1 MMAKKN
7 DAILGSFF
15 LFIGIGVTLESLRY
29 HLGTARQP
37 LPGLL
42 PFLAG
47 LILVGLSAMLIFRPG
62 KDEDAKSPSLSNLR
76 RPAQLILGLVIYIS
90 ISSFVGYILA
100 TTILSIFILLAM
112 ETKRWRVI
120 IVSSL
125 AVALGSYIV
134 FKLLLG
140 LPLPGG
146 SILRLG

>member
-1 MMAKKN
+1 MAKKN

-15 LFIGIGVTLESLRY
+15 LLIGIGVALESLGY

-47 LILVGLSAMLIFRPG
+47 LLLVALSAMLIFRSRR
-62 KDEDAKSPSLSNLR
+62 DEGAKPQSLGNLR
-76 RPAQLILGLVIYIS
+76 RPARLILGLVIYIS
-90 ISSFVGYILA
+90 ISSFLGYILA
-100 TTILSIFILLAM
+100 TTILSMFILLAM
-112 ETKRWRVI
+112 EAKSWRVI
-120 IVSSL
+120 IGSSL
-125 AVALGSYIV
+125 GVALGSYIV

-140 LPLPGG
+140 LPLPSG